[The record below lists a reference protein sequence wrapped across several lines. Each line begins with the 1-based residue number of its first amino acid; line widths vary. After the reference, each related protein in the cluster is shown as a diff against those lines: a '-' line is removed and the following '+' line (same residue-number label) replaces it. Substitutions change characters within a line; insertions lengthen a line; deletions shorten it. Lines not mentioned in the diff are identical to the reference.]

1 MNKILSKDER
11 QDEAKIKWI
20 KNKCCGTFNFA
31 TGFGKTVTALKCIK
45 AVLNKYP
52 TFKVLIVVP
61 TDNLKSQWE
70 SILLNNNLENNA
82 VVSVINSVIK
92 KIWEVDI
99 LVLDECHKYLS
110 RTFVQV
116 FKVVKYKLILGLT
129 ATFERLDGKHVIL
142 NKYCPVIDK
151 ISIEEAV
158 KNHWLSNYTEYQVL
172 IDVDDIED
180 YFNYN
185 YHFTEHF
192 EFFSFSFP
200 TAMSCIG
207 PKSYIFRN
215 KLRDSMCSNPEDRA
229 KMGKLI
235 LYHSVQFN
243 KYLQKRKSFINNH
256 PKKIEIARKIINARI
271 NKKIIT
277 ISNSIK
283 MAESIKIGKVYSS
296 KNKKKEAENILE
308 EFNKCTS
315 GVINSSKKLIEGA
328 DIDGLS
334 VAIILGLNS
343 SLTRS
348 VQSNGRV
355 IRYSPGKKAEIFNIV
370 INNTVETRWFEESHK
385 NLNYIT
391 IDEEG
396 LEDVLAGREPKPYKK
411 KIDNLTF
418 RF

>member
-1 MNKILSKDER
+1 
-11 QDEAKIKWI
+11 
-20 KNKCCGTFNFA
+20 
-31 TGFGKTVTALKCIK
+31 
-45 AVLNKYP
+45 
-52 TFKVLIVVP
+52 
-61 TDNLKSQWE
+61 
-70 SILLNNNLENNA
+70 
-82 VVSVINSVIK
+82 
-92 KIWEVDI
+92 
-99 LVLDECHKYLS
+99 
-110 RTFVQV
+110 
-116 FKVVKYKLILGLT
+116 
-129 ATFERLDGKHVIL
+129 
-142 NKYCPVIDK
+142 
-151 ISIEEAV
+151 
-158 KNHWLSNYTEYQVL
+158 
-172 IDVDDIED
+172 
-180 YFNYN
+180 
-185 YHFTEHF
+185 
-192 EFFSFSFP
+192 
-200 TAMSCIG
+200 
-207 PKSYIFRN
+207 
-215 KLRDSMCSNPEDRA
+215 MCSNPEDKD